1 MSKAFLPTILEQKE
15 KEVAQ
20 LVMEDLQPLRKTY
33 RLYDFLKSN
42 QNKLQIISEVKKAS
56 PSMGDINLDVDIV
69 AQAKTYEE
77 NGAAMIS
84 VLTDEVFFKG
94 DISYLKEI
102 SSQVAIPTL
111 AKDFIIDEKQIVRSR
126 NAGATVILLIV
137 AALPEARLKELYDF
151 ATSLGLE
158 VLVETHNL
166 PELEVAHRIGAEIIG
181 VNNRN
186 LKDFTISLDTTVRL
200 SKLVPEDKVLVA
212 ESGILKDADVEL
224 LKECSV
230 DAFLIGRALMEAE
243 HPKEVAKRWKA

>member
-20 LVMEDLQPLRKTY
+20 LVMEDLQPLRQTY

-137 AALPEARLKELYDF
+137 AALPEARSRSSTILRQ
-151 ATSLGLE
+151 AWLGS
-158 VLVETHNL
+158 LVETHNL

-186 LKDFTISLDTTVRL
+186 LVTFETDINTSLEL
-200 SKLVPEDKVLVA
+200 STSFQGQACLY
-212 ESGILKDADVEL
+212 
-224 LKECSV
+224 
-230 DAFLIGRALMEAE
+230 F
-243 HPKEVAKRWKA
+243 